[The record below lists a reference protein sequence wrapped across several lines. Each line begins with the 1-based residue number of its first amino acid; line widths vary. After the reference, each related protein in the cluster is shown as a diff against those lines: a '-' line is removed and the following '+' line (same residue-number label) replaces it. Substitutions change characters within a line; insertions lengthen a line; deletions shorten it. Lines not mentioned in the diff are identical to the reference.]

1 MPAPTAP
8 SHRCRRCRRCRPHHS
23 PARALPRGAAH
34 ADVGAGARAADP
46 RGGGGR
52 TGGAAPALL
61 SPTGTAI
68 FGAVAEPTA
77 PQSNT
82 PEFNNVQLWKDG
94 FHQGMAPDTALP
106 PGARAMPGM
115 AAMPPAT
122 PAANPSPKLMV
133 TPTPL
138 KVANM
143 LAAPLDLAHRRRP
156 RRAAPSVA
164 GRGPFSSAA
173 PAPQIPAPA
182 ARGGAAAA
190 AARTRGR
197 AGRLPAARARGGG
210 DGRRGPFGRRRRRAR
225 RSSAR
230 RRRRRDSDAAS
241 AFGTPAKPVV
251 LGGGGSPSPPPT
263 SRSGSFS
270 PRGAGKHFR
279 EFTPPPPAPE
289 EAFGAPPPVS
299 VGRSAAAA
307 AAAAFSAPAAP
318 ADPFSAPPPVNQV
331 PSDPFGAP
339 AAPSDLFRTRGG
351 RRRGPARRR
360 AAPPRADPFHA
371 APAAPGVYHGGWGGQ
386 QPPPSNAFFA
396 APDQVFES
404 PAQNKAAPRNTASP
418 DLFGDSVA
426 PSTVSSGE
434 KKKAAKN
441 FDFGLHSE
449 LVSLDLN
456 ANGAPPKAKSAIK
469 KAPAVA
475 MNKMATTE
483 RRSSML
489 STAPMG
495 MPQPM
500 GIQAHPAFARYTPE
514 QQQWLLAQTPQVQAQ
529 YLQ

>member
-1 MPAPTAP
+1 MT
-8 SHRCRRCRRCRPHHS
+8 
-23 PARALPRGAAH
+23 
-34 ADVGAGARAADP
+34 
-46 RGGGGR
+46 R
-52 TGGAAPALL
+52 T
-61 SPTGTAI
+61 T
-68 FGAVAEPTA
+68 
-77 PQSNT
+77 
-82 PEFNNVQLWKDG
+82 
-94 FHQGMAPDTALP
+94 
-106 PGARAMPGM
+106 
-115 AAMPPAT
+115 
-122 PAANPSPKLMV
+122 
-133 TPTPL
+133 
-138 KVANM
+138 
-143 LAAPLDLAHRRRP
+143 
-156 RRAAPSVA
+156 
-164 GRGPFSSAA
+164 
-173 PAPQIPAPA
+173 
-182 ARGGAAAA
+182 
-190 AARTRGR
+190 
-197 AGRLPAARARGGG
+197 
-210 DGRRGPFGRRRRRAR
+210 
-225 RSSAR
+225 
-230 RRRRRDSDAAS
+230 
-241 AFGTPAKPVV
+241 
-251 LGGGGSPSPPPT
+251 
-263 SRSGSFS
+263 
-270 PRGAGKHFR
+270 
-279 EFTPPPPAPE
+279 
-289 EAFGAPPPVS
+289 
-299 VGRSAAAA
+299 
-307 AAAAFSAPAAP
+307 
-318 ADPFSAPPPVNQV
+318 
-331 PSDPFGAP
+331 GAP
-339 AAPSDLFRTRGG
+339 AAPSDPFSA
-351 RRRGPARRR
+351 PAAAAAAARDAF
-360 AAPPRADPFHA
+360 AAPAPPSADPFHA